1 MDYNTV
7 IIGSGV
13 AGMTAAI
20 YLKRA
25 RKSVCILENG
35 VPGGQITLTSAVE
48 NYPGFK
54 SISGSD
60 LALNIYNQVLDLGVD
75 YIYKKACKVEVV
87 NDKIKILTPDADDA
101 EITANNLIIA
111 TGRSPRKLEVKM
123 EDRLIGNGV
132 SFCATC
138 DSSLYKNKK
147 VAVVGGGT
155 SALEEAV
162 YLSKICDSVTL
173 IHRRDVFTAPEALIE
188 TVKSTKN
195 INIITNSVV
204 KEFETNDN
212 KLSKIILED
221 KNKNL
226 TEIDVD
232 GCFEYIGQVPN
243 TDIFKDLNILDE
255 KGYVNVNDNYETS
268 IPGIYAVGDCI
279 KKDLYQVIT
288 ACSDGATAANRIIKS
303 KR

>member
-75 YIYKKACKVEVV
+75 YIYKRACKVEVL
-87 NDKIKILTPDADDA
+87 NDKIKILTLDA

>member
-1 MDYNTV
+1 MNYNTV

-25 RKSVCILENG
+25 HKNICVLENG
-35 VPGGQITLTSAVE
+35 VPGGQITLTSSVK

-54 SISGSD
+54 DISGAD
-60 LALNIYNQVLDLGVD
+60 LALNIYNQVIDLGVE
-75 YIYKKACKVEVV
+75 YKYKKATG
-87 NDKIKILTPDADDA
+87 IKLEEDRFIISTTDE
-101 EITANNLIIA
+101 EITCSNLIIA

-123 EDRLIGNGV
+123 EDKLVGNGI

-138 DSSLYKNKK
+138 DSSLYKGKK

-155 SALEEAV
+155 SALEESI
-162 YLSKICDSVTL
+162 YLSKICSSVTL
-173 IHRRDVFTAPEALIE
+173 IHRRDTFTAPESLIND
-188 TVKSTKN
+188 VKSTDN
-195 INIITNSVV
+195 INIITNSVI
-204 KEFETNDN
+204 KEFKMKDN
-212 KLSKIILED
+212 KLSSVILED
-221 KNKNL
+221 HEHSQK
-226 TEIDVD
+226 EIDVD

-243 TDIFKDLNILDE
+243 TDIFKELDILDD
-255 KGYVNVNDNYETS
+255 KGYVNVNNNYETK
-268 IPGIYAVGDCI
+268 IPGLYAIGDCI

-288 ACSDGATAANRIIKS
+288 ACSDGATAANRIILN

>member
-75 YIYKKACKVEVV
+75 YIYKKACKVQVV
-87 NDKIKILTPDADDA
+87 NDKIKILTPDA

-147 VAVVGGGT
+147 VAVIGGGT

-204 KEFETNDN
+204 KEFKTNDN

-226 TEIDVD
+226 TEVDVD